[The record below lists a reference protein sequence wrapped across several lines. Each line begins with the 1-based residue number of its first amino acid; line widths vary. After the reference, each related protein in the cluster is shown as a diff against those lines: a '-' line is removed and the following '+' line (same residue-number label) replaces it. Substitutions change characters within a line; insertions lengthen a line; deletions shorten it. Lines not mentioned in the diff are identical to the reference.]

1 MSLKKG
7 GLESVVAAEGGTAF
21 CEKFHVQ
28 KWCSLAINPDRRGA
42 GRHLH
47 VTRRVFT
54 ALVAR
59 VRALQAARLTEGAVR
74 VI

>member
-47 VTRRVFT
+47 V
-54 ALVAR
+54 
-59 VRALQAARLTEGAVR
+59 
-74 VI
+74 